1 MSDRVGPNVI
11 MQAQE
16 ALPPPRLSQM
26 SEVGVPVLYACNVE
40 PRRLRS

>member
-1 MSDRVGPNVI
+1 MRDRVGPNVI
-11 MQAQE
+11 MQARE
-16 ALPPPRLSQM
+16 ALLLLRLSQV